1 MKMMMMMVVVTPPR
15 VLGASK
21 SDTTSKSSR
30 NPNTFRN
37 QINRFLPPAMAMAAR
52 AVATAACA
60 PTARS
65 VARAG
70 PTCSALGPRGLAS
83 PNLAQTG
90 ADSGLNLNAG
100 WKMDSNVV
108 SAGTTRMVKAMA
120 QQPEGQSGNVGGIV
134 RGVLFDMD
142 GVLCDSEHCSREAG
156 IELFKEMG
164 FTVVAEDFIP
174 FMGTG
179 KPIFLCGMFF
189 GGEFRPW
196 IERERICKMAESI

>member
-1 MKMMMMMVVVTPPR
+1 MMMMMVTPPR
-15 VLGASK
+15 VLEASNPK
-21 SDTTSKSSR
+21 TYNLNLLAIQTPFATTSLNSSLR
-30 NPNTFRN
+30 
-37 QINRFLPPAMAMAAR
+37 PAMAMAAR
-52 AVATAACA
+52 AAATTAACA

-70 PTCSALGPRGLAS
+70 PTCSALGPRVLTS

-100 WKMDSNVV
+100 LKMDLNVV

-120 QQPEGQSGNVGGIV
+120 QQQEGESGNAGGIV

-189 GGEFRPW
+189 GGEFPPW
-196 IERERICKMAESI
+196 LER

>member
-1 MKMMMMMVVVTPPR
+1 MMMMMMVTPPR
-15 VLGASK
+15 VLGASNPRQAQ
-21 SDTTSKSSR
+21 SSR
-30 NPNTFRN
+30 NPDTVCN
-37 QINRFLPPAMAMAAR
+37 QNHSIPFLPPAMAMAAR
-52 AVATAACA
+52 AAATAACA

-70 PTCSALGPRGLAS
+70 PTCSALGPRVLTS
-83 PNLAQTG
+83 PNLAQSG

-100 WKMDSNVV
+100 SKMDMSVV

-120 QQPEGQSGNVGGIV
+120 QQQDGQSGNVGGIV

-179 KPIFLCGMFF
+179 KPIFLCGMFIW
-189 GGEFRPW
+189 R
-196 IERERICKMAESI
+196 